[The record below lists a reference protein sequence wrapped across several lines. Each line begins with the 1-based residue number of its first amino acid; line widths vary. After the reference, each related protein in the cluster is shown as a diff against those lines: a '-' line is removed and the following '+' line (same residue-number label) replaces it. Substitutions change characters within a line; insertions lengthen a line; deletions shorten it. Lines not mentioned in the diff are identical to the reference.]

1 MSYHNKTKQA
11 LRGAPSTLGVRL
23 GRLAIRKGL
32 SVSDIT
38 TSTGAS
44 RATVYNWLAG
54 GVVSNAYRKP
64 IADLIARI
72 KLQ

>member
-1 MSYHNKTKQA
+1 MSYHNKTKQT
-11 LRGAPSTLGVRL
+11 LRSTPTTLGVRL
-23 GRLAIRKGL
+23 GRLAIRKGI
-32 SVSDIT
+32 SVLDISA
-38 TSTGAS
+38 STGAS

-64 IADLIARI
+64 VEVLIAKI